1 MQQTPLATVETLR
14 EREMEIDNINQEMT
28 LHLDE
33 IRINTDNNFTLKSE
47 SDIVNKLFDKRKK
60 K

>member
-1 MQQTPLATVETLR
+1 MPQTPLATVETLR

>member
-1 MQQTPLATVETLR
+1 MPQTPLATVETLR
-14 EREMEIDNINQEMT
+14 GREMKIDNINQEMT

-33 IRINTDNNFTLKSE
+33 IRINTDNNFTLKSQT
-47 SDIVNKLFDKRKK
+47 DIVNKLFDKRKK